1 MTLKEVT
8 QLSIRARCG
17 SCDREL
23 LLVQLAQPSQGFRC
37 LFCGFAF
44 APGYATV
51 APGIGAQVVVAQATL
66 VAALAELASMTGDRL
81 RLEGA
86 TVLDP
91 VASAL
96 PQVEA
101 KKPAPGRPRRAQ
113 WRSAELPDWVAT
125 TMRE

>member
-1 MTLKEVT
+1 MTISV
-8 QLSIRARCG
+8 RCG
-17 SCDREL
+17 SCNREL

-51 APGIGAQVVVAQATL
+51 APGVSARAMAAH
-66 VAALAELASMTGDRL
+66 AALVTALTELASMTGDRL

-91 VASAL
+91 IANAL

-101 KKPAPGRPRRAQ
+101 DAEQPAPTRRRRAHR
-113 WRSAELPDWVAT
+113 WPRLVALPRT
-125 TMRE
+125 TLTPRPQR

>member
-1 MTLKEVT
+1 M
-8 QLSIRARCG
+8 SIRARCG
-17 SCDREL
+17 SCHREL

-51 APGIGAQVVVAQATL
+51 APGVSARAMAAH
-66 VAALAELASMTGDRL
+66 AALVTALTELASMTGDRL

-86 TVLDP
+86 TLLDP
-91 VASAL
+91 IANAL

-101 KKPAPGRPRRAQ
+101 DAEQPAPTRRRRAHR
-113 WRSAELPDWVAT
+113 WPRLVALPRT
-125 TMRE
+125 TLTPRLQR